1 MMRTKLMNMLQ
12 ERKDEITQ
20 IRRHLHEHP
29 ELSFH
34 EAETAKFIQDFY
46 KGKDVE
52 MATEVGNGHA
62 VVVTIKGGK
71 PGKTIALRADFDALP
86 IEEQTELPFKSKKP
100 GVMHACGHDGHTAY
114 LLVLADC
121 LIQLKENIPGT
132 IKIVHQHAE
141 ETPPGGAKSVVESGI
156 LDDVDQIFGIH
167 VFPFGESGQ
176 VYYHSGFAMA
186 GRTYFKLKIQ
196 GVGGHGSSPHMAN
209 DAIVAGA
216 YFVTAIQT
224 VVSRRLNPFDTGV
237 ITIGSFDGKGSFNV
251 IKDAVELEGDVRY
264 MNTENRDK
272 MDAEIHR
279 IVAGMEAMFGVTVE
293 LTYTNDYP
301 PLYNDPAVTEQV
313 VASLQ
318 KGVGEYL
325 TGISE
330 YDMLSGSEDFAYYLQ
345 KIPGVF
351 FYIGAKPKNTLNA
364 YFNHHPKFDI
374 DEDALLVAAKSV
386 ADVVLDYYKLN
397 G

>member
-1 MMRTKLMNMLQ
+1 MRTKLMNMLQ

-52 MATEVGNGHA
+52 VATEVGNGHA

-86 IEEQTELPFKSKKP
+86 IEEQTDLPFKSKNP

-176 VYYHSGFAMA
+176 VYYHSGYAMA

-196 GVGGHGSSPHMAN
+196 GIGGHGSSPHMAN

-272 MDAEIHR
+272 LDAEIHR
-279 IVAGMEAMFGVTVE
+279 IVAGIEAMFGVSVE

-318 KGVGEYL
+318 KGLGEYL
-325 TGISE
+325 TDIST

-351 FYIGAKPKNTLNA
+351 FYIGAKLKNTQHA

-386 ADVVLDYYKLN
+386 ADVVLDYFKLN

>member
-1 MMRTKLMNMLQ
+1 MRTKLMNMLQ

-52 MATEVGNGHA
+52 VATEVGNGHA

-141 ETPPGGAKSVVESGI
+141 ETP
-156 LDDVDQIFGIH
+156 
-167 VFPFGESGQ
+167 
-176 VYYHSGFAMA
+176 
-186 GRTYFKLKIQ
+186 
-196 GVGGHGSSPHMAN
+196 
-209 DAIVAGA
+209 
-216 YFVTAIQT
+216 
-224 VVSRRLNPFDTGV
+224 
-237 ITIGSFDGKGSFNV
+237 
-251 IKDAVELEGDVRY
+251 
-264 MNTENRDK
+264 
-272 MDAEIHR
+272 
-279 IVAGMEAMFGVTVE
+279 
-293 LTYTNDYP
+293 
-301 PLYNDPAVTEQV
+301 
-313 VASLQ
+313 
-318 KGVGEYL
+318 
-325 TGISE
+325 
-330 YDMLSGSEDFAYYLQ
+330 
-345 KIPGVF
+345 
-351 FYIGAKPKNTLNA
+351 
-364 YFNHHPKFDI
+364 
-374 DEDALLVAAKSV
+374 
-386 ADVVLDYYKLN
+386 
-397 G
+397 

>member
-1 MMRTKLMNMLQ
+1 MRTKLMNMLQ

-52 MATEVGNGHA
+52 VATEVGNGHA

-86 IEEQTELPFKSKKP
+86 IEEQTDLPFKSKNP

-224 VVSRRLNPFDTGV
+224 VVSRRLNPFDTSV

-279 IVAGMEAMFGVTVE
+279 IVAGIEAMFGVTVE

-351 FYIGAKPKNTLNA
+351 FYIGAKPKNTSNA

>member
-1 MMRTKLMNMLQ
+1 MLQ

-52 MATEVGNGHA
+52 VATEVGNGHA

-86 IEEQTELPFKSKKP
+86 IEEQTDLPFKSKNP

-176 VYYHSGFAMA
+176 VYYHSGYAMA

-196 GVGGHGSSPHMAN
+196 GIGGHGSSPHMAN

-272 MDAEIHR
+272 LDAEIHR
-279 IVAGMEAMFGVTVE
+279 IVAGIEAMFGVSVE
-293 LTYTNDYP
+293 FTYTNDYP

-318 KGVGEYL
+318 KGLGEYL
-325 TGISE
+325 TDIST

-351 FYIGAKPKNTLNA
+351 FYIGAKPKNTPHA

-386 ADVVLDYYKLN
+386 ADVVLDYFKLN

>member
-1 MMRTKLMNMLQ
+1 MRTQLMNMLQ

-34 EAETAKFIQDFY
+34 ETETAKYIQDFY

-52 MATEVGNGHA
+52 VTTEVGNGHA

-86 IEEQTELPFKSKKP
+86 IEEQTDLPFKSKNP

-176 VYYHSGFAMA
+176 VYYHSGYAMA

-272 MDAEIHR
+272 LDAEIHR
-279 IVAGMEAMFGVTVE
+279 IVAGIEAMFGVSVE
-293 LTYTNDYP
+293 FTYTNDYP

-318 KGVGEYL
+318 KGLGEYL
-325 TGISE
+325 TDIST

-351 FYIGAKPKNTLNA
+351 FYIGAKPKNTPHA

-386 ADVVLDYYKLN
+386 ADVVLDYFKLN

>member
-1 MMRTKLMNMLQ
+1 MRTKLMNMLQ

-34 EAETAKFIQDFY
+34 EAETAEFIQDFY

-351 FYIGAKPKNTLNA
+351 FYIGAKPKNTSNA

>member
-1 MMRTKLMNMLQ
+1 MRTKLMNMLQ

-345 KIPGVF
+345 KILGVF
-351 FYIGAKPKNTLNA
+351 FYIGAKPKNTSNA

>member
-1 MMRTKLMNMLQ
+1 MRTKLMNMLQ

>member
-1 MMRTKLMNMLQ
+1 MRTQLMNMLQ

-34 EAETAKFIQDFY
+34 ETETAKYIQDFY

-52 MATEVGNGHA
+52 VTTEVGNGHA

-86 IEEQTELPFKSKKP
+86 IEEQTDLPFKSKNP

-176 VYYHSGFAMA
+176 VYYHSGYAMA

-272 MDAEIHR
+272 IDAEIHR
-279 IVAGMEAMFGVTVE
+279 IVAGIEAMFGVSVE

-318 KGVGEYL
+318 KGLGEYL
-325 TGISE
+325 TDIST

-351 FYIGAKPKNTLNA
+351 FYIGAKPKNTQHA

-386 ADVVLDYYKLN
+386 ADVVLDYFKLN

>member
-1 MMRTKLMNMLQ
+1 MNMLQ

-52 MATEVGNGHA
+52 VATEVGNGHA

-86 IEEQTELPFKSKKP
+86 IEEQTDLPFKSKNP

-156 LDDVDQIFGIH
+156 IDDVDQIFGIH

-176 VYYHSGFAMA
+176 VYYHSGYAMA

-279 IVAGMEAMFGVTVE
+279 IVAGIEAMFGVTVE

-318 KGVGEYL
+318 KGLGEYL

-351 FYIGAKPKNTLNA
+351 FYIGAKPKNTSNA

>member
-1 MMRTKLMNMLQ
+1 MRTKLMNMLQ

-52 MATEVGNGHA
+52 VATEVGNGHA

>member
-1 MMRTKLMNMLQ
+1 MLQ

-345 KIPGVF
+345 KILGVF
-351 FYIGAKPKNTLNA
+351 FYIGAKPKNTSNA

>member
-1 MMRTKLMNMLQ
+1 MRTKLMNMLQ

-52 MATEVGNGHA
+52 VATEVGNGHA

-167 VFPFGESGQ
+167 VFPFGESSQ

-264 MNTENRDK
+264 MNTENCDK

-279 IVAGMEAMFGVTVE
+279 IVTGMEAMFGVTVE

-351 FYIGAKPKNTLNA
+351 FYIGAKPKNTSNA

>member
-1 MMRTKLMNMLQ
+1 MRTKLMNMLQ

-52 MATEVGNGHA
+52 VATEVGNGHA

-279 IVAGMEAMFGVTVE
+279 IVAGMEAMFGVTLD

-351 FYIGAKPKNTLNA
+351 FYIGAKPKNTSNA